1 MYIVILNF
9 RDITED
15 VLDINLVTKE
25 MEIGQSVIN
34 ASQCTVELNN
44 LDRKYD
50 DDLMNSLFYAS
61 GWYNKTLSVFDTEN
75 NIVVFIGKVKGYEA
89 TEKSVKIQGT
99 NYFKELLDITC
110 NYSQVNLTA
119 PEHIYNIITTVAG
132 LPLTIIS
139 YGAYINAVT
148 KQQAANIK
156 INVNVSLEANYS
168 CLDVIETLCKMTG
181 LELYEKNN
189 LLIMDSWTPYNGA
202 QGTQIYNDDYIP
214 GTFKQ
219 YYDDKLFFNQLV
231 CAYSTGSSVAYHTVT
246 NEFSVFQYN
255 ITKTQ
260 KYPDNN
266 NTSTLLEDYKVYYT
280 NATSAQNAATL
291 LLQKYSMPLKFCEF
305 TLKPNY
311 TSIQIGDIL
320 NLHFSDFHNEPVKVL
335 KIDYK
340 DIKIDIKA
348 MYLNKP
354 NIYYTPEF
362 EIINPVTITN
372 VMRRN
377 ATELSC
383 ELSFQFTD
391 LNENIFKYLVY
402 FRPADG
408 DWVGT
413 NSLQGLSPIELRAD
427 RINVLPGS
435 KYFVLSDLKPFSNY
449 QIRIVAISNQG
460 TKSDFSNIAEL
471 TSKTIITTIGE
482 NKFYTKGDLL
492 NGIMIDLLN
501 SEGGILPSQI
511 NSDWTLYN
519 SYYYG
524 ERYYSPNAI
533 YESGLI
539 ITENYLKD
547 FLFYIN
553 CEGENNIKWQYRI
566 NNELTWSQTHD
577 KEELINFNCPTNT
590 KSIQFRFI
598 FYGVNWTANNFI
610 QLVRYSE
617 V

>member
-1 MYIVILNF
+1 MYSVILNYK
-9 RDITED
+9 DITED
-15 VLDINLVTKE
+15 VLNINLVTKE

-44 LDRKYD
+44 FDRTYD

-89 TEKSVKIQGT
+89 TEKSVKIQAT

-110 NYSQVNLTA
+110 NYSQANLTA

-132 LPLTIIS
+132 LPITTIS
-139 YGAYINAVT
+139 YVAYINAVT

-156 INVNVSLEANYS
+156 INVNVTLEANYS

-189 LLIMDSWTPYNGA
+189 LLIMDSWVAYNGE
-202 QGTQIYNDDYIP
+202 QGIQIYNEDYIP

-231 CAYSTGSSVAYHTVT
+231 CAYSTGTSIAYHTSSA
-246 NEFSVFQYN
+246 ELSIFQYN

-266 NTSTLLEDYKVYYT
+266 NTSNLLEDYKVYYT
-280 NATSAQNAATL
+280 NSVSAQNAATL
-291 LLQKYSMPLKFCEF
+291 LLQKYSMPLKYCEF
-305 TLKPNY
+305 TLKPNFS
-311 TSIQIGDIL
+311 SIQIGDIL
-320 NLHFSDFHNEPVKVL
+320 NLYFSNLYNEPVKVL

-340 DIKIDIKA
+340 DIKVEIKA

-354 NIYYTPEF
+354 HIYYPTEF
-362 EIINPVTITN
+362 EEVYPVDITN
-372 VMRRN
+372 IMRLN
-377 ATELSC
+377 DTELLF
-383 ELSFQFTD
+383 EFTD
-391 LNENIFKYLVY
+391 LNDNVFKYIIY

-408 DWVGT
+408 DWAGA
-413 NSLQGLSPIELRAD
+413 NSLQGISPIEVNAD
-427 RINVLPGS
+427 TIETRCGS
-435 KYFVLSDLKPFSNY
+435 KYFVLSDLKPLSNY
-449 QIRIVAISNQG
+449 QIKMVSVTNLG
-460 TKSDFSNIAEL
+460 TKSDFSNIIEL
-471 TSKTIITTIGE
+471 TDKTRITNLYE
-482 NKFYTKGDLL
+482 NKFYTKGGLL
-492 NGIMIDLLN
+492 TGISVDLLN
-501 SEGGILPSQI
+501 SEYGVLPSQM
-511 NSDWTLYN
+511 NDDWTLYG
-519 SYYYG
+519 SSYYG
-524 ERYYSPNAI
+524 EKHYSPNSV

-547 FLFYIN
+547 FSFNVYCDGLN
-553 CEGENNIKWQYRI
+553 DIKWQYRI
-566 NNELTWSQTHD
+566 NNESAWSQVRNKD
-577 KEELINFNCPTNT
+577 ELIYFQCPDNT

-598 FYGVNWTANNFI
+598 FYSVNWTDSSFI
-610 QLVRYSE
+610 QLKEYNE